1 MEYMLNFTYKLCMF
15 AASSHYI
22 PAATVIASLNML
34 VQILFSVCFGSKG
47 LPKIRG
53 YRGE

>member
-1 MEYMLNFTYKLCMF
+1 MEYMLNFTYGLCQF
-15 AASSHYI
+15 AGKTHLI